1 MKTIKDLNS
10 YRYKFFNFF
19 IIYIIMSFEIKKEL
33 NLDSITNLKKD
44 TKKKIPKPLK
54 IDNLNNEVPKEDTRE
69 IPKEDY
75 ELRELVFKGIIT
87 LEEYEHAQI

>member
-1 MKTIKDLNS
+1 
-10 YRYKFFNFF
+10 
-19 IIYIIMSFEIKKEL
+19 MSFEVKKDF
-33 NLDSITNLKKD
+33 NLDSITNLKKN
-44 TKKKIPKPLK
+44 TKKKVPKPLK

-75 ELRELVFKGIIT
+75 ELRELVFNGIIT

>member
-1 MKTIKDLNS
+1 
-10 YRYKFFNFF
+10 
-19 IIYIIMSFEIKKEL
+19 MSFEVKKEL
-33 NLDSITNLKKD
+33 NLDSKTCLKKN

-54 IDNLNNEVPKEDTRE
+54 IDNLNNDVPKEDTRE

-75 ELRELVFKGIIT
+75 ELRELVFNGIIT